1 MEMRQC
7 ANCGMKLRA
16 PKGEKWPSLLDL
28 REMFS
33 EDQNRQGIFQ
43 VDYWIKVIK
52 IKPTSSI
59 CDECFWK

>member
-1 MEMRQC
+1 MKQC
-7 ANCGMKLRA
+7 ANCGEKLKA
-16 PKGEKWPSLLDL
+16 DKHGEWPSLLDL

-33 EDQNRQGIFQ
+33 EDKNSMGVFQ